1 MIEYFKRNTD
11 AEHTINQIEMRK
23 DPGIEEYMGN
33 KAAFNKMIKNIAIA
47 LNFKDDLLKN
57 DCDQKLL
64 FRDFSKMYDDYEEL
78 SDLKT
83 VPIKN
88 IYYNHEFTQ
97 DEVREIIT
105 ALRTSRFIG
114 DDESEQLIEKIK
126 NELTSKYFEDRSVK
140 MYIKE
145 HNDSTRLRLNLSIIQ
160 NAIVDKKRLEFVM
173 SYYDDKKKLT
183 PTGRKLVISPDF
195 IISDNGKYYVIGCFE
210 NENDDD
216 KNLAII
222 RIDLMSNLKILKIK
236 STSLFNIPSLRQIS
250 EEKFKTCHLNMS
262 YDEPIFVE
270 MKITK
275 KIKGSNDVNYTFIHD
290 SFGDDYTV
298 IKKEE
303 DGDIVRVRCSKYAI
317 VNWAVQYGDFVEV
330 LNPPEIVER
339 IKNKIEMLK
348 GIYFKEEE

>member
-1 MIEYFKRNTD
+1 
-11 AEHTINQIEMRK
+11 
-23 DPGIEEYMGN
+23 
-33 KAAFNKMIKNIAIA
+33 
-47 LNFKDDLLKN
+47 
-57 DCDQKLL
+57 
-64 FRDFSKMYDDYEEL
+64 
-78 SDLKT
+78 
-83 VPIKN
+83 
-88 IYYNHEFTQ
+88 
-97 DEVREIIT
+97 
-105 ALRTSRFIG
+105 
-114 DDESEQLIEKIK
+114 
-126 NELTSKYFEDRSVK
+126 
-140 MYIKE
+140 
-145 HNDSTRLRLNLSIIQ
+145 
-160 NAIVDKKRLEFVM
+160 M